1 MPHLTIEEG
10 HNDSRCLLTAVGE
23 IDLASAP
30 DLEVHLRKCVEEGPV
45 VVDLSNVSFIDSTGL
60 RVLLTAHEA
69 ASAHGHRLGLVA
81 VDGPVTKLFGIT
93 GVADHLHVFGTVEAA
108 LSDA

>member
-1 MPHLTIEEG
+1 MPHLTIREG
-10 HNDSRCLLTAVGE
+10 QDQSRCILTAVGE

-30 DLEVHLRKCVEEGPV
+30 DLESHLGRCVKDGSV
-45 VVDLSNVSFIDSTGL
+45 IVDLSDVSFIDSTGL

-69 ASAHGHRLGLVA
+69 ASERGHQLGLVT
-81 VDGPVTKLFGIT
+81 VEGPVTKLFSLT
-93 GVADHLHVFGTVEAA
+93 GVADHLHLFSSVEAA